1 MKIDNTL
8 HSFYKSNINQ
18 KLNKKTKSL
27 QFLPK
32 CLENISDEKN
42 IIFNGEKIKTSYL
55 LDIVHNLLLK
65 YYFKKDNKFAI
76 NAEVLKDKYGYRYKL
91 YIDYLVQNNIIHLIC
106 NYRAGKNSRIYS
118 LNPLIFKQSIKR
130 TGNTDKVLLKKY
142 KKKVFDTIDFVDQRV
157 SSIRPEIREKL
168 ISDLFSVDI
177 DFERSIFYL
186 NLLKKS
192 EIDVYNRNIYSVESI
207 NDKHIFY
214 HFDDYGRLH
223 TNFTILKSF
232 IRKNCLTIDGM
243 QTCELDIKNSQPLF
257 LCKLIQ
263 DSQTAWVS
271 KDEFEF
277 FKGLVTTG
285 NFYQYLMQISGEKDR
300 NLVKEMTYKVLFGH
314 NKSNSKSDKIFQNIF
329 PTIYNFIKLYKKEF
343 GNHKV
348 LAHELQRQESNLIY
362 NRIIKKIMLI
372 YPDIKIITVHDSLI
386 FPSKWRKEVSDIF
399 TLELENEL
407 ILK

>member
-243 QTCELDIKNSQPLF
+243 QTCEFDIKNSQPLF

-407 ILK
+407 SLK

>member
-407 ILK
+407 SLK

>member
-362 NRIIKKIMLI
+362 NRIINKIMLI
-372 YPDIKIITVHDSLI
+372 YPDIKIITVHYSLI
-386 FPSKWRKEVSDIF
+386 FQ
-399 TLELENEL
+399 
-407 ILK
+407 

>member
-142 KKKVFDTIDFVDQRV
+142 KKKVFDTIEFVDQRV

-407 ILK
+407 SLK

>member
-1 MKIDNTL
+1 
-8 HSFYKSNINQ
+8 
-18 KLNKKTKSL
+18 
-27 QFLPK
+27 
-32 CLENISDEKN
+32 
-42 IIFNGEKIKTSYL
+42 
-55 LDIVHNLLLK
+55 
-65 YYFKKDNKFAI
+65 
-76 NAEVLKDKYGYRYKL
+76 
-91 YIDYLVQNNIIHLIC
+91 
-106 NYRAGKNSRIYS
+106 
-118 LNPLIFKQSIKR
+118 
-130 TGNTDKVLLKKY
+130 
-142 KKKVFDTIDFVDQRV
+142 
-157 SSIRPEIREKL
+157 
-168 ISDLFSVDI
+168 
-177 DFERSIFYL
+177 
-186 NLLKKS
+186 
-192 EIDVYNRNIYSVESI
+192 
-207 NDKHIFY
+207 
-214 HFDDYGRLH
+214 
-223 TNFTILKSF
+223 
-232 IRKNCLTIDGM
+232 M

-407 ILK
+407 SLK

>member
-91 YIDYLVQNNIIHLIC
+91 YIDYLVHNNIIHLIC

-407 ILK
+407 SLK

>member
-142 KKKVFDTIDFVDQRV
+142 KKKVFDTIDFVDQKV